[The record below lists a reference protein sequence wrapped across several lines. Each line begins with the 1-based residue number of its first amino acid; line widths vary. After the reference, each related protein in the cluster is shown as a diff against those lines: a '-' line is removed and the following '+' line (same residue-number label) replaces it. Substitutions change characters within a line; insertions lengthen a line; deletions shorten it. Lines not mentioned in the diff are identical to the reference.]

1 LYGLIKGADAL
12 KEKLYI
18 KKIFKIIILF
28 FILVSCQPIEVL
40 DDVIFDYNQLP
51 KISINAKEKLVNEVY
66 EINYTE
72 PYIDDSIKVSPIS
85 RLNDWIS
92 QNISIFGSENNITIN
107 IIDASIKKTERENKE
122 KKKFHEKTEYFYKIH
137 FLIEFHLYND
147 SNFLLATINVE
158 TNRTTT
164 SGKFISL
171 NEKEFI
177 LDTLILNALRDISV
191 KSEKLLRT
199 HMSEYLL

>member
-1 LYGLIKGADAL
+1 MYGLIKGADAL

-107 IIDASIKKTERENKE
+107 IIDASIKKLKGKI
-122 KKKFHEKTEYFYKIH
+122 KKRKNSMRKQNI
-137 FLIEFHLYND
+137 
-147 SNFLLATINVE
+147 
-158 TNRTTT
+158 
-164 SGKFISL
+164 FI
-171 NEKEFI
+171 KYIF
-177 LDTLILNALRDISV
+177 
-191 KSEKLLRT
+191 
-199 HMSEYLL
+199 